1 MIFIFAVSTNS
12 NTSMLFKLYKE
23 LGAAAFA
30 LVLTEFTNEKVNQ
43 VFVDKLQMQAIE
55 AAEQCER

>member
-12 NTSMLFKLYKE
+12 NTSMLFKLHKE
-23 LGAAAFA
+23 LGAAGYA